1 MPKQMLYICY
11 ELVQNLKRLSKLM
24 VVMFLQKYD
33 VKLRRVQIK
42 KKTKT
47 KQFRLRIE
55 LYCTLEERLNRA
67 QTFQIIILS
76 GVDFL

>member
-1 MPKQMLYICY
+1 MLYICY

-42 KKTKT
+42 KNNRKNN
-47 KQFRLRIE
+47 FARE
-55 LYCTLEERLNRA
+55 LSCTAPCEKDLLNRA